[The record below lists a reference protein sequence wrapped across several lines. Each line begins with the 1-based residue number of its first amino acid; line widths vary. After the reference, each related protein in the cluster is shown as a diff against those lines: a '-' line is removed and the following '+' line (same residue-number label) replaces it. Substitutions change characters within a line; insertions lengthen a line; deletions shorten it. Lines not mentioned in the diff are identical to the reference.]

1 MKNHLVKC
9 DAYLSSVGNE
19 PVFHLQMDGPLASDT
34 PIQGM
39 GHHHGVVA
47 PPPGPLPD
55 GSTPAGPSTSQQDPN
70 ASALGMPGAGT
81 APANNGGEVMATPLP
96 PATMSKVAQNGLDKV
111 RQAMGRST
119 RRLESLEAVL
129 KTQVQDGMQNAA
141 THVRAAI
148 RDERDRLFKLSQ
160 TLVKQEV
167 RFREQAQNA
176 IVTF

>member
-1 MKNHLVKC
+1 M
-9 DAYLSSVGNE
+9 
-19 PVFHLQMDGPLASDT
+19 
-34 PIQGM
+34 
-39 GHHHGVVA
+39 A
-47 PPPGPLPD
+47 P
-55 GSTPAGPSTSQQDPN
+55 
-70 ASALGMPGAGT
+70 GT
-81 APANNGGEVMATPLP
+81 GTPLP
-96 PATMSKVAQNGLDKV
+96 PPATVSKVAQNGLEKV

-176 IVTF
+176 IGNF